1 MLLYRSFCRVGGK
14 GFSQII
20 KSCGAFKIFHLCWK
34 TETVLNRRELFISFA
49 PFPVSTLEVFSVGP
63 FVNIKHNHIS
73 KKAWFGSSDQL
84 TMFSVGYPNH
94 FLLCDNITIP
104 LFSGNIYLQESMWE
118 SFRSFLPLFVFRVL
132 KFFFIKNCIDLLD
145 VITSVFL

>member
-104 LFSGNIYLQESMWE
+104 LFSATFIFKRVCGRASEVSYLYLYLGSWN
-118 SFRSFLPLFVFRVL
+118 SSSL
-132 KFFFIKNCIDLLD
+132 KTALIFWM
-145 VITSVFL
+145 